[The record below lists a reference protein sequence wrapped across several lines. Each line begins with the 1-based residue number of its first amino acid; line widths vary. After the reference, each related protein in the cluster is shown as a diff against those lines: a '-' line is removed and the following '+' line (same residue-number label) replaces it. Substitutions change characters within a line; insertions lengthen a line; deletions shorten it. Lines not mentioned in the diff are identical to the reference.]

1 MHEKPIKYSNT
12 DERKEKTMKELM
24 KKYGTSGNVTING
37 SSFPVLD
44 IPMMT
49 DERWQQLA
57 RENAVSNYKR
67 ENGKD
72 PESVELA
79 LEWQRQKILG
89 KRPEQEGQMRLVC
102 NFPLKEIVIS
112 EDFKKTKPA
121 AAKLDRV
128 RQYVADFG
136 NLPDKIVINENN
148 VLIDG
153 YCTYLVA
160 CELAID
166 SANVRIGYV
175 EVIEASHKRG
185 GALFLWKVPDKLIG
199 KIRSGDRCIVRT
211 KKGAQIVTVE
221 NVVRQQYPVQHPRM
235 KNVIR
240 IA

>member
-1 MHEKPIKYSNT
+1 
-12 DERKEKTMKELM
+12 MKELM

-89 KRPEQEGQMRLVC
+89 KRPEQEGQMRRIC

-112 EDFKKTKPA
+112 DDFKKTQPA
-121 AAKLDRV
+121 AAKLGRV

-136 NLPDKIVINENN
+136 KLPEKIVINENN

-153 YCTYLVA
+153 YCAYLVA
-160 CELAID
+160 CELGMCGV
-166 SANVRIGYV
+166 NVKMGYV
-175 EVIEASHKRG
+175 EVIEAYHKNCS
-185 GALFLWKVPDKLIG
+185 ALFLWKVPERLIG

-211 KKGAQIVTVE
+211 KKGVQIVTVE